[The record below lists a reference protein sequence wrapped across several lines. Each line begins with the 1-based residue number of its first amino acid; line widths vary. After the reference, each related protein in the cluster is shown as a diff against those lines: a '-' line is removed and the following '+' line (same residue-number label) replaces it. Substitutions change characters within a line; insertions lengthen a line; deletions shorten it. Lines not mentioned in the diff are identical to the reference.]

1 MKSINM
7 SDILCIIVFI
17 LIIGIQGYY
26 LMNYYSADQ
35 TTISSNTDEI
45 NSRTTRITQLEERL
59 KMLPETEKE
68 LELVTSQQEA
78 MLNTIPTANSAVKQM
93 VTLKRFADVN
103 NFYDAKI
110 VEAGSTESQ
119 DEIATVIKKDYTV
132 SFTST
137 YNEARKFIESIN
149 TAYQIANINS
159 VNISNDIQTTQD
171 AKVVKALHQ
180 RFGNDLSQV
189 VTTQLSFSVYVRKDE
204 ETGEVYQPGYNMVTG
219 SETPFANKAKDQ
231 KSKDAGEAVTKT
243 AAPAVQED
251 TPAATPAV
259 ESADY
264 SGSVFELYVEDV
276 LTSGDTY
283 KLVGP
288 GESKPY
294 LGLVSQSN
302 TYITITI
309 NDDGY
314 ELSIEDENGNVKQT
328 SYSMDMKK
336 PLIYIESSMRQIQTV
351 MPNVH
356 VYVYNYASD
365 EAQVKLNGSMTKNIH
380 VYDKFD
386 EELSAGQTKGNVKLA

>member
-26 LMNYYSADQ
+26 LVNYYSADQ
-35 TTISSNTDEI
+35 TTISSNADEI
-45 NSRTTRITQLEERL
+45 NSRTTRIAQLEERL

-103 NFYDAKI
+103 NFYDGKL
-110 VEAGSTESQ
+110 VEVGSTESQ
-119 DEIATVIKKDYTV
+119 DEIATVIKKDYTI

-137 YNEARKFIESIN
+137 YDDARKFIESIN

-159 VNISNDIQTTQD
+159 VNVSNDIQNTED
-171 AKVVKALHQ
+171 AKVVKALQ
-180 RFGNDLSQV
+180 ERFGKDLSQV

-219 SETPFANKAKDQ
+219 SEAPFASRAKDQ

-243 AAPAVQED
+243 AAPVAQEVTPTT
-251 TPAATPAV
+251 TPAE
-259 ESADY
+259 ESANY

-288 GESKPY
+288 GESKTY

-328 SYSMDMKK
+328 SYSMDMKN
-336 PLIYIESSMRQIQTV
+336 PLVYIESSMRQIQTV

-386 EELSAGQTKGNVKLA
+386 EELSAGQTKGNVKLT